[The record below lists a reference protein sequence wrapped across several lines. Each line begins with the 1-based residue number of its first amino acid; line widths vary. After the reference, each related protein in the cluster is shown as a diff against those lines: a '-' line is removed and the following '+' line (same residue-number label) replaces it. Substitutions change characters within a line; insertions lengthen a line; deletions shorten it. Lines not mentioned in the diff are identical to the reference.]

1 MQLSERQKRTV
12 AAAVTTLSA
21 IIIVAAI
28 GGLIYLLSSFVA
40 RFSGVLLPLAVA
52 GVVALIL
59 KPYQDFFVDRL
70 RFPPVLGLMAVFVA
84 ILIPIIALVWFFG
97 GLVVEQTTDL
107 VTKAPGWWQKTLAD
121 LEQRWPQVQQMMQ
134 RLGLGDNLKDAAAG
148 HEEELL
154 TALRYLGDKVL
165 VAGAGIFG
173 AVGSLLGWAV
183 FPIYVAFFLLAD
195 PKSTDAWA
203 DTALPFLKHETRD
216 DVAYLVQEF
225 IEIIVAFFRGQFVI
239 AFIQGMLF
247 ALGFSL
253 AGLKYGFI
261 LGLMLGFLNIIPY
274 LGNIVGLG
282 IALPLAFFQ
291 DGGGLTLLLVTITV
305 FAIVQMVEG
314 YLLTP
319 RIMGETTGLHPMVI
333 IIAIFFWGSALP
345 GLTGLILAIPLT
357 AFFVVFWR
365 LLREK
370 YIHELL

>member
-1 MQLSERQKRTV
+1 MKLSERQKKTV
-12 AAAVTTLSA
+12 AAAITTLSA
-21 IIIVAAI
+21 IIILAAI
-28 GGLIYLLSSFVA
+28 GGLLYLLSSFVT

-52 GVVALIL
+52 GVLALIL

-70 RFPPVLGLMAVFVA
+70 RFPPVLSLMAVFLA
-84 ILIPIIALVWFFG
+84 FLIPIIALVWFFG
-97 GLVVEQTTDL
+97 GLAVEQTTDL
-107 VTKAPGWWQKTLAD
+107 ITKAPGWWQKTLAD
-121 LEQRWPQVQQMMQ
+121 LEQRWPEIQQIMK
-134 RLGLGDNLKDAAAG
+134 RLGLGDDLQDALTA

-154 TALRYLGDKVL
+154 TALRYLGDKAL
-165 VAGAGIFG
+165 TAGAGIFG
-173 AVGSLLGWAV
+173 AIGSLLGWAV

-203 DTALPFLKHETRD
+203 DAALPFLKPETRD

-225 IEIIVAFFRGQFVI
+225 INIVVAFFRGQFVI
-239 AFIQGMLF
+239 AFMQGMLF

-291 DGGGLTLLLVTITV
+291 DGGGLTLLLLIIGV